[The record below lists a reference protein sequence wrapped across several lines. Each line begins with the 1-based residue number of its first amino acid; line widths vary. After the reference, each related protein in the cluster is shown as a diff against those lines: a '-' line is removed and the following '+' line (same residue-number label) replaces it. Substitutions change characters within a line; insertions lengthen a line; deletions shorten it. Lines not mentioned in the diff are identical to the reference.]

1 MKGFVFNIEKE
12 AAMKIINH
20 KPKKT
25 VHTPGSLLARLL
37 AGR

>member
-12 AAMKIINH
+12 AAMKNINRNT
-20 KPKKT
+20 KKT